1 MEPVHDKHLDSDVDT
16 IAELFNAFIK
26 EACLSKKVTAL
37 RTLRS
42 ALEQFPRRANAEDSK
57 WDIAAISAFARSLL
71 FSGIPIDS
79 RDDEERQ
86 YEQGDFPGVSET
98 ACEGMDC
105 ARLFLAVTSPQL
117 VEVSDFATPLRIL
130 CFAHAD
136 PKLPWCSEASAAA
149 AASLASQLKGSSS
162 ARQLLSL
169 MKYIQPKLTKET
181 WKKNPCY
188 RRVYK
193 VALFQLH
200 QPDMS
205 DALPIVL
212 PPSLLLVDDY
222 MTHNQILGLDCV
234 HHIVVNVAPSELDR
248 HGYQEVL
255 FDALK
260 HLLYV
265 KEPEVIIK
273 LHTCIR
279 NLLFSDY
286 LDVLR
291 KFRVKDEKRRKM
303 AEDVYNEL
311 FTAAEVEQTFALRKA
326 YSSQF
331 CSYIECLGIDVVKYM
346 DKTLRVLLEYVEV
359 YDTDEQ
365 ECRRNA
371 LLALAMLIKHTWLRI
386 PCHFRRIVES
396 LFKLAYDLDEHNTSV
411 LWEEIVECL
420 YLLRISCPDQYKT
433 FKQDM
438 CLLEGRDV
446 PGVPKLLTCVVKCEE
461 KV

>member
-1 MEPVHDKHLDSDVDT
+1 MEPVHDEHPVSSVGT
-16 IAELFNAFIK
+16 ITELFNAIIN
-26 EACLSKKVTAL
+26 ETCLSKKVTILRAL
-37 RTLRS
+37 RT
-42 ALEQFPRRANAEDSK
+42 ALEQFPRQANVEDVQ
-57 WDIAAISAFARSLL
+57 WGTATMCAFARSLL
-71 FSGIPIDS
+71 FSGVPIDS
-79 RDDEERQ
+79 REDEERQ
-86 YEQGDFPGVSET
+86 YEKGDFPGVSET
-98 ACEGMDC
+98 ACEGMVC
-105 ARLFLAVTSPQL
+105 ARLFLSVASPEQ
-117 VEVSDFATPLRIL
+117 VGVSDFLTPLQVL
-130 CFAHAD
+130 CFAHGD
-136 PKLPWCSEASAAA
+136 PKLPWCSEASVS
-149 AASLASQLKGSSS
+149 AASALAAQLESPSS
-162 ARQLLSL
+162 ARQLISL
-169 MKYIQPKLTKET
+169 LKYIQPKLTKET

-188 RRVYK
+188 RRVFK
-193 VALFQLH
+193 VALFQLRH
-200 QPDMS
+200 PDMS

-212 PPSLLLVDDY
+212 PPALLLVDDY

-234 HHIVVNVAPSELDR
+234 HHITVNAAPSELDR

-265 KEPEVIIK
+265 KEPEVIVK

-291 KFRVKDEKRRKM
+291 TFRIKDEKRQRM

-311 FTAAEVEQTFALRKA
+311 FAAAEMEQAFALRKA

-359 YDTDEQ
+359 YDTEEQ

-386 PCHFRRIVES
+386 PSHFRTIVES
-396 LFKLAYDLDEHNTSV
+396 LFKLTYDLDEHNRTV
-411 LWEEIVECL
+411 LWAEIVECL
-420 YLLRISCPDQYKT
+420 HLLRISCPDEYKT
-433 FKQDM
+433 FKEDM
-438 CLLEGRDV
+438 SLLEGSDI
-446 PGVPKLLTCVVKCEE
+446 PGIPKLRACVAKCEE

>member
-1 MEPVHDKHLDSDVDT
+1 MMNSPVSSVGT
-16 IAELFNAFIK
+16 ITELFNAIIN
-26 EACLSKKVTAL
+26 ETCLSKKVTILRAL
-37 RTLRS
+37 RT
-42 ALEQFPRRANAEDSK
+42 ALEQFPRQANVEDVQ
-57 WDIAAISAFARSLL
+57 WDTATMCAFARSLL
-71 FSGIPIDS
+71 FSGVPIDS
-79 RDDEERQ
+79 REDEERQ

-98 ACEGMDC
+98 ACEGMVC
-105 ARLFLAVTSPQL
+105 ARLFLAVASPEQ
-117 VEVSDFATPLRIL
+117 VGVSDFLTPLQVL
-130 CFAHAD
+130 CFAHGD
-136 PKLPWCSEASAAA
+136 PKLPWCSEASVS
-149 AASLASQLKGSSS
+149 AASALAAQLESPSS
-162 ARQLLSL
+162 ARQLISL
-169 MKYIQPKLTKET
+169 LKYIQPKLTKET

-188 RRVYK
+188 RRVFK
-193 VALFQLH
+193 VALFQLRH
-200 QPDMS
+200 PDMS

-212 PPSLLLVDDY
+212 PPALLTRRRLHDAQPD
-222 MTHNQILGLDCV
+222 TRTRLRSPHRGQRPP
-234 HHIVVNVAPSELDR
+234 PSELDR

-265 KEPEVIIK
+265 KEPEVIVK

-291 KFRVKDEKRRKM
+291 TFRIKDEKRQRM

-311 FTAAEVEQTFALRKA
+311 FTAAEMEQAFALRKA

-359 YDTDEQ
+359 YDTEEQ

-386 PCHFRRIVES
+386 PSHFRKIVES
-396 LFKLAYDLDEHNTSV
+396 LFKLAYDLDEHNRTV
-411 LWEEIVECL
+411 LWAEIVECL
-420 YLLRISCPDQYKT
+420 HLLRISCPDEYKT
-433 FKQDM
+433 FKEDM
-438 CLLEGRDV
+438 SLLEGSDI
-446 PGVPKLLTCVVKCEE
+446 PGIPKLRACVAKCEE